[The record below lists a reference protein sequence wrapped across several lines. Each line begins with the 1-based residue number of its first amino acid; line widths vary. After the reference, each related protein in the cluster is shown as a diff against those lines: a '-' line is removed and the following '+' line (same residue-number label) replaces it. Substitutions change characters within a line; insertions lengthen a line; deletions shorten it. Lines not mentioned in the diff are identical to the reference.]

1 MDKIQILFFRFSS
14 YFLPTLV
21 FKGTEFTWMYKTVGR
36 KKHCKD
42 NFVIHI

>member
-1 MDKIQILFFRFSS
+1 MDKIQILFLRFSS

-21 FKGTEFTWMYKTVGR
+21 FKGTELTWKYKKVGR
-36 KKHCKD
+36 KKHYND